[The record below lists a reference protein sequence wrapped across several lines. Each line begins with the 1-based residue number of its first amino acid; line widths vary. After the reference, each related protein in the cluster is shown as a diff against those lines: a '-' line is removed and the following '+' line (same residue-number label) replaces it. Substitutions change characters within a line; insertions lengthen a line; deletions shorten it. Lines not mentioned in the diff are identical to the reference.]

1 MTQPTNTFDTYDAVG
16 NREDLQDKIYM
27 VSPEKTPVMSAGRRF
42 KATAKFHEWQ
52 RDSLATPNKDN
63 AVIEGDDRTGT
74 ALTPTDRVG
83 NYAQLF
89 DKVAVVT
96 SSQKKSNSAG
106 RSDEMKYQIATKAI
120 PELKRDIEAM
130 LISNNAAVAGN
141 STTARKSA
149 GIGTMVYT
157 NASHGTGTPNG
168 STTAHTSGAATTA
181 PVVCGTL
188 RAFAESQIK
197 TVMQG
202 IYTNSGEMPS
212 FVSLTPSHKSGFS
225 AFTGIATSRY
235 QVGKGKGEQTR
246 IIGGADIYVSDFGEL
261 TIVPNYVQA
270 TASPNTVLILNPEH
284 YGVAYFQDFATEPLA
299 KTGHTDKEMVKA
311 EVLAVVTSQ
320 TAQGKVADLTA

>member
-1 MTQPTNTFDTYDAVG
+1 MAQPTNTFDTYDVAG

-27 VSPEKTPVMSAGRRF
+27 VSPEKTPVMSTGRRF

-74 ALTPTDRVG
+74 ALTATDRVG

-96 SSQKKSNSAG
+96 SSQRASNPAG
-106 RSDEMKYQIATKAI
+106 RSDEMKYQIAMKAI

-130 LISNNAAVAGN
+130 LVSNNAAVAGN
-141 STTARKSA
+141 STTARKSG
-149 GIGTMVYT
+149 GIGTMIYT
-157 NASHGTGTPNG
+157 NTSHGAGGSTASH
-168 STTAHTSGAATTA
+168 ASGAPTTA
-181 PVVCGTL
+181 PTAGTN
-188 RAFAESQIK
+188 RAFAEVQLK
-197 TVMQG
+197 TVMQS

-212 FVSLTPSHKSGFS
+212 FVSLTPSHKTGFS
-225 AFTGIATSRY
+225 AFAGIAQNRRET
-235 QVGKGKGEQTR
+235 GKKQAA
-246 IIGGADIYVSDFGEL
+246 IIGGADVYVSDFGDL

-284 YGVAYFQDFATEPLA
+284 YGVAFFQDFKTVPLA
-299 KTGHTDKEMVKA
+299 KTGHTDKEMVSA
-311 EVLAVVTSQ
+311 EVIAVVTSQ

>member
-1 MTQPTNTFDTYDAVG
+1 MTQPANTFDTYDAVG

-27 VSPEKTPVMSAGRRF
+27 VSPEKTPVLSAGRRF
-42 KATAKFHEWQ
+42 KAEAKFHEWQ

-74 ALTPTDRVG
+74 ALTPTERVG

-96 SSQKKSNSAG
+96 SSQRKTKSAG
-106 RSDEMKYQIATKAI
+106 RSDEMKYQLAMKAI

-130 LISNNAAVAGN
+130 MTSNNAAVAGN

-149 GIGTMVYT
+149 GIGTLIYT
-157 NASHGTGTPNG
+157 NTSHGAGG
-168 STTAHTSGAATTA
+168 STVSHTSGAATTA
-181 PVVCGTL
+181 PTAGTN
-188 RAFAESQIK
+188 RAFAESQLK
-197 TVMQG
+197 TVMQS
-202 IYTNSGEMPS
+202 IYTNSGEMPT
-212 FVSLTPSHKSGFS
+212 FVSLTPSHKAGFS

-235 QVGKGKGEQTR
+235 QVGKGKAEQAR
-246 IIGGADIYVSDFGEL
+246 VIGGADVYVSDFGEL

-270 TASPNTVLILNPEH
+270 TSSPNTALILNPEQ
-284 YGVAYFQDFATEPLA
+284 YGVAYFQDFKTEPLA
-299 KTGHTDKEMVKA
+299 KTGHTDKEMVSA
-311 EVLAVVTSQ
+311 ELLAVVTSQ

>member
-1 MTQPTNTFDTYDAVG
+1 MAQPANTFDTYDVNG
-16 NREDLQDKIYM
+16 NREDLQDKVYM

-42 KATAKFHEWQ
+42 KAAAKFHEWQ

-74 ALTPTDRVG
+74 ALTATDRVG

-96 SSQKKSNSAG
+96 SSQRASKPAG
-106 RSDEMKYQIATKAI
+106 RSDEMKYQIAMKAI

-130 LISNNAAVAGN
+130 LVSNNAAVAGN
-141 STTARKSA
+141 STTARKSG
-149 GIGTMVYT
+149 GIGTMIYT
-157 NASHGTGTPNG
+157 NTSHGAGGSTASH
-168 STTAHTSGAATTA
+168 ASGAPTTA
-181 PVVCGTL
+181 PTAGAN
-188 RAFAESQIK
+188 RAFAEAQLK
-197 TVMQG
+197 TVMQS

-212 FVSLTPSHKSGFS
+212 FVSLTPSHKTGFS
-225 AFTGIATSRY
+225 AFAGIAQNRRET
-235 QVGKGKGEQTR
+235 GKKQAA
-246 IIGGADIYVSDFGEL
+246 IIGGADVYVSDFGDL

-284 YGVAYFQDFATEPLA
+284 YGVAFFQDFKTEPLA
-299 KTGHTDKEMVKA
+299 KTGHTDKEMVSA
-311 EVLAVVTSQ
+311 EVIAVVTSQ